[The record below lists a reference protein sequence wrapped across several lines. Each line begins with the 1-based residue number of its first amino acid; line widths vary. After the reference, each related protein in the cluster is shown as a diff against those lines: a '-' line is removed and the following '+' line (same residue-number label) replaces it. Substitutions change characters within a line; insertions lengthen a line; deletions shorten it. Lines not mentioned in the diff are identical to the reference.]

1 MAVQTTINTAAP
13 TTYLNKTFYDRK
25 LLERTKDQL
34 CYGEYGQKR
43 PIPKNNGKRVEFR
56 KYQLFDMDTENTVL
70 TEGVTPDAQS
80 LSQTKVEAE
89 VKQYGAYV
97 EISDL
102 LTMTAFDPVQADT
115 AELLGEQMGVVIDSV
130 SRDAML
136 AEASDQ
142 FAGARA
148 NQNAVTATD
157 YLTVNEVRKAV
168 RTLKNNKARRFGGNG
183 NSGHFLCIV
192 DPSATYDLQSD
203 ALWQDVSKYSNA
215 EQIYAGEIGRL
226 FGVRFLETTNGKVT
240 AQSVLNKVNAN
251 TSSSA
256 SFVLKN
262 DPTPAEVKYLSTG
275 GNKIMIGSTEYT
287 LAASDSYTAATKT
300 VKLTTSVS
308 LTADDIVY
316 SKDCGAIDATTK
328 AGVPLHNTVI
338 FGADAYGVIDIA
350 GSGAIKLIVKPV
362 GSSGTADPLDQR
374 STIGAK
380 VEAYAAKVLNPL
392 WLVNVQHAV
401 HA

>member
-130 SRDAML
+130 ARDAML
-136 AEASDQ
+136 AE

-168 RTLKNNKARRFGGNG
+168 RTLKNNKARKFGGNG

-275 GNKIMIGSTEYT
+275 GNKITIGSTEYT
-287 LAASDSYTAATKT
+287 LAASGSYTAATKT

-350 GSGAIKLIVKPV
+350 GSGATELIVKPV
-362 GSSGTADPLDQR
+362 GSSGTADPLNQR

-380 VEAYAAKVLNPL
+380 VNAYAAKVLNPL